1 MTDDNQTSGN
11 QTRSLTLLER
21 ETLVFQDPELM
32 TKICRH
38 VSSGGTVIQLCDLWK
53 IHFADVMRFIRADA
67 TRKELYNQSL
77 ADREEWTYERI
88 LMELR
93 AIGTVDIRELYDD
106 QGNLKNVADWPSGT
120 AAAVAGVDVFEEYEG
135 SGAERI
141 HSGTVRKLKL
151 IDKIKALELAG
162 KTQKMFTDRVES
174 TTVLKLEDLIHGS
187 WGNSEKIS
195 TVQPSSKSQ
204 SSTDR
209 LRNET
214 NNGHQSSGS
223 GGEVVQDL
231 PKDLQGDDEI

>member
-1 MTDDNQTSGN
+1 MTDDNN
-11 QTRSLTLLER
+11 RSLTLLER

-38 VSSGGTVIQLCDLWK
+38 VSSGGTVIKLCELWQ
-53 IHFADVMRFIRADA
+53 IYFADLMRFIRADQH
-67 TRKELYNQSL
+67 RKDLYNQAL

-106 QGNLKNVADWPSGT
+106 NGNLKVVSDWPSGA

-135 SGAERI
+135 SGNERNQI
-141 HSGTVRKLKL
+141 GTVRKLKL

-174 TTVLKLEDLIHGS
+174 TTVVRLEDLVMGS
-187 WGNSEKIS
+187 WPDETQKPIN
-195 TVQPSSKSQ
+195 VQPRPKPITPSKSGSHDQ
-204 SSTDR
+204 SS
-209 LRNET
+209 
-214 NNGHQSSGS
+214 NGHQSPRDGR
-223 GGEVVQDL
+223 EDVQDVQTNV
-231 PKDLQGDDEI
+231 QGDEEI

>member
-1 MTDDNQTSGN
+1 MTDDNN
-11 QTRSLTLLER
+11 IRSLTLLER

-53 IHFADVMRFIRADA
+53 IHFADVMRFIRADT

-106 QGNLKNVADWPSGT
+106 QGNLKHVKDWPSSA
-120 AAAVAGVDVFEEYEG
+120 AAAVAGVDVFEEWAGGGED
-135 SGAERI
+135 RTQV
-141 HSGTVRKLKL
+141 GTVRKLKL

-187 WGNSEKIS
+187 WGDNEKPVSAKVS

-204 SSTDR
+204 SSNGQLHDQ
-209 LRNET
+209 T
-214 NNGHQSSGS
+214 NHRHQSSSNDREDVS
-223 GGEVVQDL
+223 GVQ
-231 PKDLQGDDEI
+231 KDVQGDDEI